1 MTIFE
6 ARSALLVVDVQNDFV
21 DPRGTLVVPGADN
34 MVPRINADIA
44 AARDGGAAVVYTQD
58 WHPEETPH
66 FAKNGG
72 IWPVH
77 CVHDTWGAAFHDD
90 LVLEG
95 PVVRK
100 GAGGEDG
107 YSGFTVRDP
116 ATGATRPTTLEAILR
131 SAGVERVVVVGVATD
146 YCVVETVADARALGF
161 AVEVPTAAT
170 RSVDLEPGDG
180 DRALARMRD
189 VGADVT

>member
-116 ATGATRPTTLEAILR
+116 TTGATRPTTLEAILR